1 MNQLKISTVSFLA
14 VPAFVS
20 LLASCAPAQTAMPA
34 NANWKMAPISPQT
47 QWAKEVSPANALPAY
62 PRPQMTAPT
71 GNRSTAP
78 VEPPVSTAPV
88 EPPPT
93 FDAVAYGQLP
103 KQVLTFWQAKSDKP
117 TPWLFHIHGGG
128 WTSQQRIFGLVTVP
142 GFVQDM
148 LDHGISVVTVE
159 YRLLDEAAADGLNPP
174 VKGPMLD
181 CARALQF
188 VRSKAKEWNLDK
200 KRVALCGD
208 SAGGCTALWL
218 AFHKDLA
225 NPKSRDLVA
234 RESTRPLCVAVQH
247 PQTTLDPQQM
257 REWIPKLEYGD
268 QAFGIKADLTAKKS
282 SFEVFLAEREKLLP
296 LINKLSPYALVT
308 RNAPPVFMFYY
319 TAPVFDQSQ
328 QDVHSAN
335 FGAKLQEKCQRL
347 GVECELVYP
356 GAPGVVEAN
365 PYHKIYFEKYFLEKL
380 LGGK

>member
-1 MNQLKISTVSFLA
+1 MKKNAIGPRKTKTMKTTILA
-14 VPAFVS
+14 LTALFATLLVTPLLCLAQPAS
-20 LLASCAPAQTAMPA
+20 A
-34 NANWKMAPISPQT
+34 
-47 QWAKEVSPANALPAY
+47 
-62 PRPQMTAPT
+62 
-71 GNRSTAP
+71 AP
-78 VEPPVSTAPV
+78 VVPSVSAIPFDPSL
-88 EPPPT
+88 PPPT
-93 FDAVAYGQLP
+93 FGEVAYGRSP

-117 TPWLFHIHGGG
+117 TPWLFHIHGGA
-128 WTSQQRIFGLVTVP
+128 WMSQQRIFGLVTVP

-159 YRLLDEAAADGLNPP
+159 YRLLDDAKADGVSPP
-174 VKGPMLD
+174 VRGPMLD

-188 VRSKAKEWNLDK
+188 VRSKSKAWNLDK

-268 QAFGIKADLTAKKS
+268 QAFGMSADPVKKLS
-282 SFEVFLAEREKLLP
+282 AFEVFLAEREKLLP
-296 LINKLSPYALVT
+296 LINKLSPYALLT
-308 RNAPPVFMFYY
+308 RDAPPVFMFYY
-319 TAPVFDQSQ
+319 TAPVFDQNQ

-356 GAPGVVEAN
+356 GAPGIEAN
-365 PYHKIYFEKYFLEKL
+365 PNHKTYFEKYFLGKL
-380 LGGK
+380 LGRK